1 MDERGLTTLAGN
13 QDGRVITDKGL
24 TEIKNALVKDKVG
37 FAITKIELLAFRT
50 SFDHQSQSGNVP
62 LNVSFF
68 GKSEFKKAVRAMQP
82 AFESG
87 FCVSQLVAVAGAG
100 ERIGDLLVPDDQ
112 IGLGTVCS
120 IVINGAL
127 LKAGVPMD
135 SRFSGTLQL
144 NNRKPIRFTEIINY
158 NGCSL
163 DPTEIFIKARMT
175 SVNATITSGSGEILA
190 NFREIPAICNPVVEN
205 VLTGLKAAGIEG
217 VMVKGAPSEPVCEV
231 SVEPNRVGLVLVGG
245 LNPVAAAQEA
255 GIEAE
260 NHSMS
265 TVAEYKSLH
274 KFSELL

>member
-1 MDERGLTTLAGN
+1 MGL
-13 QDGRVITDKGL
+13 
-24 TEIKNALVKDKVG
+24 
-37 FAITKIELLAFRT
+37 
-50 SFDHQSQSGNVP
+50 
-62 LNVSFF
+62 
-68 GKSEFKKAVRAMQP
+68 
-82 AFESG
+82 
-87 FCVSQLVAVAGAG
+87 
-100 ERIGDLLVPDDQ
+100 
-112 IGLGTVCS
+112 
-120 IVINGAL
+120 
-127 LKAGVPMD
+127 
-135 SRFSGTLQL
+135 LQL
-144 NNRKPIRFTEIINY
+144 SNRKPIRFTEIINY

-190 NFREIPAICNPVVEN
+190 NFREIPAICNPLVES
-205 VLTGLKAAGIEG
+205 VLAGLKAAGIEG
-217 VMVKGAPSEPVCEV
+217 VLVKGAPSEPVCEV